1 MDQTEPTEVQ
11 ILSKTKQRRSLG
23 ETKKREKSNRKP
35 SRTAVVVPGDL
46 AWPDVDDAI
55 SQEVL
60 STIERTMQCLKIPK
74 RQCPLNEI
82 KSVPKLQRSEFR
94 RKWVAEHA
102 LQAGYDVSSYILK
115 RSEIAIGVNCCSMN
129 METGQLA
136 GLIIE
141 KNVDPQIITKLLVPI
156 AHTKRVPAIS
166 LSGLSAAFEKACGI
180 KCIALGLK
188 TMCTSPKS
196 EFHTLL
202 ELVKE
207 HGPLD
212 ANQVNQR
219 AAALE
224 ERLLGGLARSQF
236 LRQTSPSLPS
246 SCANDTGNL
255 VLLEGPVVAT
265 SNDTTSTTL
274 PVQFSIEDEI
284 AKYEL
289 KKDLEKA
296 KRENQLPAEATFI
309 PPKIRKTTPH

>member
-1 MDQTEPTEVQ
+1 M
-11 ILSKTKQRRSLG
+11 
-23 ETKKREKSNRKP
+23 
-35 SRTAVVVPGDL
+35 
-46 AWPDVDDAI
+46 
-55 SQEVL
+55 
-60 STIERTMQCLKIPK
+60 
-74 RQCPLNEI
+74 
-82 KSVPKLQRSEFR
+82 
-94 RKWVAEHA
+94 
-102 LQAGYDVSSYILK
+102 
-115 RSEIAIGVNCCSMN
+115 
-129 METGQLA
+129 
-136 GLIIE
+136 
-141 KNVDPQIITKLLVPI
+141 
-156 AHTKRVPAIS
+156 
-166 LSGLSAAFEKACGI
+166 
-180 KCIALGLK
+180 
-188 TMCTSPKS
+188 
-196 EFHTLL
+196 L